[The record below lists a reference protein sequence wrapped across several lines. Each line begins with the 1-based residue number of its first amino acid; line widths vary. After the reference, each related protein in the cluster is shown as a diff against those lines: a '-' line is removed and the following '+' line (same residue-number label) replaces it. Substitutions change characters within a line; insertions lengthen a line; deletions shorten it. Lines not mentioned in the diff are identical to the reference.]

1 MATKGLQIRVSS
13 DSTKARA
20 DLSKLNKSVKSLDT
34 QAQRLT
40 KSFKQAAIGITAA
53 FSGAAVIRGI
63 TKASD
68 GLIGLEN
75 QLTLVVGKGKQVNNT
90 LLALR
95 RQSNEVGV
103 SIGQTTT
110 TFNRFGL
117 SLRGKASVEQLLT
130 TTKAINQAAL
140 ISGASSES
148 AKAAI
153 IQLGQGLASGTLR
166 GEELNSV
173 LEQTP
178 RIAQAIATGMKV
190 PFEKLREEA
199 KAGRITS
206 DAVFKAILNQAK
218 KIDDEYKTLNFTVE
232 QFALVAKDNFS
243 FLVAEIDRTLGVS
256 ELIRDSLEQ
265 LGLAFFKVAS
275 NWSTSIRDINSRIL
289 LFKLDVRAFVREV
302 NQNLAGLFDVDI
314 SQAEFNRRFSS
325 LVSQFE
331 GLLPTIKFNF
341 EPIVLDDYVPDL
353 EAIKTK
359 VGEFTTAI
367 AGFFEKL
374 YTAVIG
380 NSSWPDMWYKGERS
394 ITGSLWNSAMR
405 TGRDGVKAF
414 TADIKG
420 YFEKLAPKVESLWRN
435 MWNRITTVGGEVSVD
450 EFGELNVKQNLLGRS
465 YDSLIAKIDEQ
476 NKKLRTQVK
485 LWESIKGRIDRAIT
499 AASTFGGAAIT
510 DPNTGDLTGFE
521 KNLLGRSIDD
531 ASESVGNLQNVI
543 NKLSFDKI
551 KEQGVNSFKELKKA
565 AAALT
570 TTNNPITDVFTGDI
584 LDFEKNSF
592 GSAIDLVNNLLEL
605 GKSKINF
612 VNELANE
619 VVTQKNIG
627 QIIGEEF
634 IKKLTV
640 DQERLGAILFT
651 AISIGSVGRAIA
663 FKGALLYTVAE
674 LIIDTESLNNAVE
687 SASKGLGKLIGD
699 IIGGV
704 ISEEGES
711 SVIGASI
718 LKLIST
724 AFEGVREG
732 LRESLT
738 EITVDK
744 EFGELTTT
752 NPFNELGLDIAA
764 AIVTGIG
771 AGLSANILSKI
782 LFGKGLFNLKTAFG
796 LYFLQQ
802 GLVKGGKFANKA
814 GGFLAASLG
823 LPGIAATAGTTATGA
838 TAAVSA
844 ASTAGSRVRVVDP
857 VTGGVSFKNKTTP
870 RLGTLSK
877 VAGGAL
883 AGFKGAKGSPGLN
896 RLGGIGLSIL
906 FADLLFGTDEQG
918 RFTNIIASSID
929 SSIKA
934 ALSVVGLDFG
944 SGLKEAGEEEGASI
958 FSYIFLGFGAY
969 LAGATLT
976 NLVSSISGAILGAL
990 KAGTLAAGKAFI
1002 AAGGLATFLPAGVFA
1017 LSISI
1022 SDIVF
1027 NKDTKIPEIR
1037 RGNGANTQG
1046 EGDDLVNTGT
1056 ASAVNSV
1063 TDKYYL
1069 PDDPYGSPSDLG
1081 VPYNLGKIDGL
1092 KEAFEKRYLNINV
1105 NNLTVTDGE
1114 LNVSTDAA
1122 NAFGL
1127 PQYRRAS
1134 GGPISGPGTGTSD
1147 DIPAMLSNGEYVIK
1161 ASSARKFGRGFLDRI
1176 NQGVNPLGFNGG
1188 GLVEDDPTFIRLLER
1203 RAALG
1208 MSLRGA
1214 APSAVAGINEDLVA
1228 LNKQI
1233 AQYAET
1239 IAKDSESAAKDS
1251 KEINNGVKTG
1261 NALTKVTQKL
1271 TKDILKSL
1279 DENAL
1284 DVSRQDFLDT
1294 DFFGSGLAT
1303 TSTFDSTGAF
1313 AESLK
1318 TEEVDSTLKNAFST
1332 ALGQALRTGDVKG
1345 ALTGLLDTVTNKII
1359 DNFVNGI
1366 ADSLF
1371 GEGTGILG
1379 SLGNIFGGEEGESPL
1394 SGLTKDL
1401 KKSVGGLFEGLS
1413 DSLGGLFEGIGSLF
1427 SGAGGG
1433 GGGLLGGLFSIG
1445 SSLLGAF
1452 GGIGGTTGSFGLPK
1466 SFSQGGTVPS
1476 TNYSQAGV
1484 DSVPALLTPGEM
1496 VVKRSAVN
1504 NMRQQGGNNSQQ
1516 VVNLNITGD
1525 ISTATKKEVMKM
1537 IPQIAGGVNYT
1548 NRQNNYKG

>member
-20 DLSKLNKSVKSLDT
+20 DLSRLNKSVKSLDT

-130 TTKAINQAAL
+130 TTKAINQAAI

-178 RIAQAIATGMKV
+178 RIAQAIATGMRV
-190 PFEKLREEA
+190 PFANLREEA

-206 DAVFKAILNQAK
+206 DAVFKAILDQAK
-218 KIDDEYKTLNFTVE
+218 TLDTEYKQLNATVE

-256 ELIRDSLEQ
+256 ALIRDSLEQ
-265 LGLAFFKVAS
+265 LGLAFFEVAS

-341 EPIVLDDYVPDL
+341 EPIVLDDYVPNL

-359 VGEFTTAI
+359 IEEFTTAV
-367 AGFFEKL
+367 AGFFEML

-380 NSSWPDMWYKGERS
+380 NSSWPDMWYQGARS
-394 ITGSLWNSAMR
+394 ITGSLWSSAMR

-420 YFEKLAPKVESLWRN
+420 YFEKLAPKVKSIWRN
-435 MWNRITTVGGEVSVD
+435 MWNRITTLGGNVSVD
-450 EFGELNVKQNLLGRS
+450 EFGELNVEQNLLGRS

-476 NKKLRTQVK
+476 NEKLGTQAK
-485 LWESIKGRIDRAIT
+485 LWETIKGRIGRAIT
-499 AASTFGGAAIT
+499 AASTLGGAAIT
-510 DPNTGDLTGFE
+510 DPNTGDVTGFE
-521 KNLLGRSIDD
+521 KNLLGRSVDN
-531 ASESVGNLQNVI
+531 ASESVGKLQE
-543 NKLSFDKI
+543 KLGDLSFESI
-551 KEQGVNSFKELKKA
+551 KTDGVNAFESLKTTISNIEVPE
-565 AAALT
+565 ALT
-570 TTNNPITDVFTGDI
+570 N
-584 LDFEKNSF
+584 L
-592 GSAIDLVNNLLEL
+592 GSTLIEL
-605 GKSKINF
+605 GKSKLETVQQI
-612 VNELANE
+612 AIDA
-619 VVTQKNIG
+619 QSAASAG
-627 QIIGEEF
+627 AIIGEEF
-634 IKKLTV
+634 INKLSV
-640 DQERLGAILFT
+640 DTDRLGAIFAT
-651 AISIGSVGRAIA
+651 ALAIGSGGR
-663 FKGALLYTVAE
+663 KLALKTA
-674 LIIDTESLNNAVE
+674 AVIFFTDLAADSE
-687 SASKGLGKLIGD
+687 ALTASVEKLSRGIGKLIGD
-699 IIGGV
+699 TLGGD
-704 ISEEGES
+704 GET
-711 SVIGASI
+711 ASRVGQGI
-718 LKLIST
+718 LNLVNA
-724 AFEGVREG
+724 AFTGLREG
-732 LRESLT
+732 LSESLGIGGLTIT
-738 EITVDK
+738 ED
-744 EFGELTTT
+744 EFGELSVAPSALE
-752 NPFNELGLDIAA
+752 NFKLDLG
-764 AIVTGIG
+764 
-771 AGLSANILSKI
+771 
-782 LFGKGLFNLKTAFG
+782 
-796 LYFLQQ
+796 
-802 GLVKGGKFANKA
+802 
-814 GGFLAASLG
+814 
-823 LPGIAATAGTTATGA
+823 
-838 TAAVSA
+838 AAV
-844 ASTAGSRVRVVDP
+844 
-857 VTGGVSFKNKTTP
+857 
-870 RLGTLSK
+870 GT
-877 VAGGAL
+877 
-883 AGFKGAKGSPGLN
+883 
-896 RLGGIGLSIL
+896 
-906 FADLLFGTDEQG
+906 
-918 RFTNIIASSID
+918 
-929 SSIKA
+929 
-934 ALSVVGLDFG
+934 
-944 SGLKEAGEEEGASI
+944 
-958 FSYIFLGFGAY
+958 
-969 LAGATLT
+969 
-976 NLVSSISGAILGAL
+976 AILGAISVNAL
-990 KAGTLAAGKAFI
+990 GKFLFGKSVFNGISKLVFGEIKSAFKP
-1002 AAGGLATFLPAGVFA
+1002 GSSSREFLRGLASRLVTLLSGALLRVGITAGA
-1017 LSISI
+1017 LLVTPVGLVVGAIATAISAAVATYEWDLDQKVGDVVNLGI
-1022 SDIVF
+1022 KSA
-1027 NKDTKIPEIR
+1027 
-1037 RGNGANTQG
+1037 AN
-1046 EGDDLVNTGT
+1046 LV
-1056 ASAVNSV
+1056 
-1063 TDKYYL
+1063 
-1069 PDDPYGSPSDLG
+1069 G
-1081 VPYNLGKIDGL
+1081 VPEEMSSALGQLADDMIVIITAPFKTLGGAISAAFSEDTSIKDVLSGISLDTTNAFVSLANSIATLVIPTFENLKTGIDQIVTAVKTAAQVAKDL
-1092 KEAFEKRYLNINV
+1092 FKSDNSSNV
-1105 NNLTVTDGE
+1105 NNIGVNNGILTAGE
-1114 LNVSTDAA
+1114 ASKGSASSMFNNPFLNK
-1122 NAFGL
+1122 
-1127 PQYRRAS
+1127 AS
-1134 GGPISGPGTGTSD
+1134 GGFIRGPGTGTSD

-1161 ASSARKFGRGFLDRI
+1161 ASAVSKFGKGFLDRI
-1176 NQGVNPLGFNGG
+1176 NQGVNPLAFNQG

-1239 IAKDSESAAKDS
+1239 IAKVSESAAKVSESAAKDS
-1251 KEINNGVKTG
+1251 KETNNGVKTG
-1261 NALTKVTQKL
+1261 NALTKGILATQKK
-1271 TKDILKSL
+1271 TKDILESL
-1279 DENAL
+1279 GENAL

-1294 DFFGSGLAT
+1294 EFFGSGIAT

-1318 TEEVDSTLKNAFST
+1318 TEKVDSTLKDAFST

-1379 SLGNIFGGEEGESPL
+1379 SLGDIFGGEEGESPL